1 LSQEKGVFDMIES
14 HVRTED
20 LDSAKI
26 KCNRL
31 RPSCEAC
38 QVFNCDCVY
47 GRELNISDLELH
59 EADLFWHIDAVP
71 KKRGPKTDVL
81 EALLKRVNGLEKRL
95 KDEGKD
101 PDEGIQEA
109 IVAESVRDA
118 VDKKPSKKAPTPPD
132 ALAPPPV
139 EAQQVQQPR
148 PQPPQRHPSIG
159 FPDQF
164 VRWAP
169 IVTAFWS
176 ENMLRVF
183 ISQQAPAA
191 LQNNTLL
198 DAYFTRIHSKPYYIL
213 DEAATRQRWQTGQ
226 LPPSVINAI
235 HAVTARCVS

>member
-1 LSQEKGVFDMIES
+1 MSRPQIGIDRLP
-14 HVRTED
+14 VRRSSNEPKEAMNCK
-20 LDSAKI
+20 SCRKRKI

-38 QVFNCDCVY
+38 QVFNCDCIY
-47 GRELNISDLELH
+47 
-59 EADLFWHIDAVP
+59 DAVP

-101 PDEGIQEA
+101 PDEDTSEA
-109 IVAESVRDA
+109 VVAESVRDA
-118 VDKKPSKKAPTPPD
+118 VEKKSSKKAPTPPD
-132 ALAPPPV
+132 AAVPV
-139 EAQQVQQPR
+139 AVDAQQIQQQR

-164 VRWAP
+164 VRP
-169 IVTAFWS
+169 QVPS
-176 ENMLRVF
+176 
-183 ISQQAPAA
+183 A

-235 HAVTARCVS
+235 HAVTARFAPQHLGGHNAAVRHSEECAVRARNLMD